1 MTSWTLL
8 IRFYL
13 WSKYSINLIKRIHWR
28 TSSKNQTLC
37 GSNVFQDYFDDAKYS
52 SQESKVKQVSRIKE
66 SSNQSKFQESNSRS
80 IKNQDSSKE
89 SREDSIK
96 ISIKRVF
103 QNIESWLNDS
113 LILETCFDWTTL

>member
-103 QNIESWLNDS
+103 QNIE
-113 LILETCFDWTTL
+113 